1 MKIPRYRKGI
11 LLASLSLGS
20 WLAAPSIIS
29 AQEAPPTPP
38 PAPAERGGDGA
49 KAEKR
54 MERGRKHLEELR
66 RAGRHEE
73 ARRMEM
79 RMRGGPQRPGPRGP
93 LAEVQAPI
101 QKARHLKQAAE
112 HLKAAGYEKQADMAM
127 EESKRIETRL
137 REEME
142 QRRKQE
148 KQAREM
154 KEKKPERP
162 KAKAESD
169 KSTDAIEGEMKKMRR
184 EMEELRQQLRR
195 MKAEREKTPPAPTPA
210 PTP

>member
-1 MKIPRYRKGI
+1 MKMPRYRKGI
-11 LLASLSLGS
+11 LLASLSLGC
-20 WLAAPSIIS
+20 WLAAPSMLS
-29 AQEAPPTPP
+29 AQEAPLTPP
-38 PAPAERGGDGA
+38 PAPAERREDGA

-66 RAGRHEE
+66 RAGRHDQ

-93 LAEVQAPI
+93 QGDAQAPI

-112 HLKAAGYEKQADMAM
+112 HLKAAGYEKQAETAM
-127 EESKRIETRL
+127 EESKRIETRF
-137 REEME
+137 REGME

-154 KEKKPERP
+154 KEKKPQRP
-162 KAKAESD
+162 KAKAGSD
-169 KSTDAIEGEMKKMRR
+169 ASGKAIEGEMKKMRR

-195 MKAEREKTPPAPTPA
+195 LKAEREAPATTPTPA
-210 PTP
+210 P

>member
-1 MKIPRYRKGI
+1 MKMPHYRKGI

-20 WLAAPSIIS
+20 WLAAPSILS

-38 PAPAERGGDGA
+38 PAERREDGA

-54 MERGRKHLEELR
+54 VELGRKHLDELR
-66 RAGRHEE
+66 RAGRHDQ

-93 LAEVQAPI
+93 QAEVQAPI
-101 QKARHLKQAAE
+101 QKVRHLKQAAE
-112 HLKAAGYEKQADMAM
+112 HLKAAGYEKQAEMAM
-127 EESKRIETRL
+127 EEGKRIETRL

-162 KAKAESD
+162 KAKAEPHA
-169 KSTDAIEGEMKKMRR
+169 STKAMEGEMKKMRR

-195 MKAEREKTPPAPTPA
+195 MKAEREAPAPTP
-210 PTP
+210 